1 MEKRIQE
8 RLDEEDIE
16 FGDANH
22 QWERHEITKYRE
34 WAHREGFRA
43 KGDKSPWRP
52 DFYDLDRLDAL
63 DEGGKAQLVQVLATC
78 SHDPLLQAIA
88 AGSNMDS
95 VGDASRK

>member
-1 MEKRIQE
+1 MPRATSAAKCILVRGS
-8 RLDEEDIE
+8 DSP
-16 FGDANH
+16 AN
-22 QWERHEITKYRE
+22 R
-34 WAHREGFRA
+34 
-43 KGDKSPWRP
+43 SPWRP
-52 DFYDLDRLDAL
+52 DFYDLDRLNAL